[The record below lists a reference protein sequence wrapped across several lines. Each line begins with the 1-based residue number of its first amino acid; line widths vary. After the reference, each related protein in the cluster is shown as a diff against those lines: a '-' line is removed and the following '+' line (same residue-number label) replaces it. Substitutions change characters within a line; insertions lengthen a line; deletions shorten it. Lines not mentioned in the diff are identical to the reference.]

1 MKRVIILIILIAA
14 MQNVAG
20 IGIGVSPSDILLEN
34 SLKGASYERSITI
47 FNMGDEEGNYSLSTS
62 GDIEGWAS
70 FYSGETKINDTTVP
84 PKREVT
90 VIVRFEIP
98 SDAFNKNYTG
108 SLIVKSIPKTSTASG
123 SQQSLIVGGSVE
135 VTIMVIG
142 DQILDGIVKGISTED
157 VEQGYPLKIQTFFSN
172 TGNVVA
178 IPEIDVTII
187 QNENKIDN
195 FKHDKT
201 KIRPANTEFVI
212 AEWNTTYS
220 NIPGNYSANVTVSL
234 NGKEFESKNL
244 LFKILPPGTLTRKGE
259 LTNLSIEGETAIDKL
274 MKVNALFANTGDIDT
289 PAKFKGEVFKDGEL
303 VDTIESEE
311 LTTQKL
317 RSSVLSSYLKLS
329 SAGNY
334 LIKGKVIFSGKET
347 PVKEYSFK
355 IPKSIPGFNA
365 MYVVLV
371 ILIFSIIN
379 RRNRGELR

>member
-212 AEWNTTYS
+212 AEWNTTY
-220 NIPGNYSANVTVSL
+220 
-234 NGKEFESKNL
+234 
-244 LFKILPPGTLTRKGE
+244 
-259 LTNLSIEGETAIDKL
+259 
-274 MKVNALFANTGDIDT
+274 
-289 PAKFKGEVFKDGEL
+289 
-303 VDTIESEE
+303 
-311 LTTQKL
+311 
-317 RSSVLSSYLKLS
+317 
-329 SAGNY
+329 
-334 LIKGKVIFSGKET
+334 
-347 PVKEYSFK
+347 
-355 IPKSIPGFNA
+355 
-365 MYVVLV
+365 
-371 ILIFSIIN
+371 
-379 RRNRGELR
+379 